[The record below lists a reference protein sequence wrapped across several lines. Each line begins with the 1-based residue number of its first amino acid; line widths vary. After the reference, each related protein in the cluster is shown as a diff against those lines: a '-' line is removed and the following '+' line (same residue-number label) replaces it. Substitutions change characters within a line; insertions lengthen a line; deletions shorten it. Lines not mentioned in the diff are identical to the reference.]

1 MELFSLLLMGF
12 TVALTP
18 INLLFATG
26 GVIIGQIVGIL
37 PGLGPM
43 VTIAVLLPF
52 TYGLDPIPAIMAF
65 AGIYYGSQFGGAISA
80 ILVNAPGTESAVVT
94 ALEGY
99 PMAQKGQGGLALA
112 TAAISSF
119 TGGIIGTVALV
130 LLSPLMI
137 RVVLNFG
144 APEYF
149 ALMVFALACITG
161 LSEGSTFPK
170 TLFSI
175 CVGLGLAMIGMDPVS
190 SSARMTFGIGQLY
203 EGIDFIVLA
212 IGMFAFAEVIKN
224 LNRADNLKPK
234 NKVVVNSKVGITLKE
249 WLNIFPT
256 TIRGSIIGF
265 FIGVL
270 PGVGTTTSS
279 PLAYVVEKNLAKSKD
294 NFNKGEVKGV
304 AVGESSNNAGSM
316 GAMVPLLTMG
326 IPGSGTTA
334 IMLTAFMILG
344 IMPGP
349 LLFQE
354 QPDLVWGLIA
364 SFVIGNFILLAL
376 NLPLVRFLV
385 KILEVP
391 DEILFTLVL
400 LLATIGAFSLG
411 MRTFDIWLVL
421 IFGIMG
427 HFFKRFKFPLA
438 PVLVSLIL
446 GRMIE
451 NNFARS
457 MAMSG
462 KDLSILVS
470 SPISVLLLL
479 AAVFFLLL
487 PIFIKRLH
495 KRKIREEISISE

>member
-1 MELFSLLLMGF
+1 MEIFSSLLMGF
-12 TVALTP
+12 KVAMLP
-18 INLLFATG
+18 MNLLFATA

-65 AGIYYGSQFGGAISA
+65 AGIYYGSQFGGAISS
-80 ILVNAPGTESAVVT
+80 ILVNAPGTESAVIT

-99 PMAQKGQGGLALA
+99 PMAKKGQAGLALA
-112 TAAISSF
+112 TAAVSSF
-119 TGGIIGTVALV
+119 TGGTIGVIALV

-137 RVVLNFG
+137 KLVLTFG

-149 ALMVFALACITG
+149 ALMIFALACITG

-170 TLFSI
+170 TMFSI
-175 CVGLGLAMIGMDPVS
+175 CIGLGLAMIGMDPVS

-203 EGIDFIVLA
+203 EGVDFIVLA
-212 IGMFAFAEVIKN
+212 IGMFAFAEVLKN
-224 LNRADNLKPK
+224 LHKADDAKPK
-234 NKVVVNSKVGITLKE
+234 EKVVVNSKVGITYKE
-249 WLNIFPT
+249 WLYILPT
-256 TIRGSIIGF
+256 TIRAAFIGF
-265 FIGVL
+265 FVGVL

-279 PLAYVVEKNLAKSKD
+279 PLAYVMEKNLAKDKG
-294 NFNKGEVKGV
+294 NFNNGEAKGV
-304 AVGESSNNAGSM
+304 AAGESSNNAGAM

-349 LLFQE
+349 LLFTE
-354 QPDLVWGLIA
+354 QPQLVWGLIA
-364 SFVIGNFILLAL
+364 SFFIGNFILLAL
-376 NLPLVRFLV
+376 NLPLVRYLV
-385 KILEVP
+385 KILQVP
-391 DEILFTLVL
+391 NEILFTLVL
-400 LLATIGAFSLG
+400 LLATIGSYSLG
-411 MRTFDIWLVL
+411 MRTFDIWLVI
-421 IFGIMG
+421 IFGLMG
-427 HFFKRFKFPLA
+427 HFLKRYNFPLA

-446 GRMIE
+446 GRMVE

-462 KDLSILVS
+462 KSVSIFFS
-470 SPISVLLLL
+470 RPISVFLLI
-479 AAVFFLLL
+479 AAVLFLIL
-487 PIFIKRLH
+487 PPIIGYIRKKRTTQDNATAL
-495 KRKIREEISISE
+495 

>member
-1 MELFSLLLMGF
+1 MELLSSIIMGF
-12 TVALTP
+12 KVALAP
-18 INLLFATG
+18 INLLFATA

-65 AGIYYGSQFGGAISA
+65 AGIYYGSQFGGAISS
-80 ILVNAPGTESAVVT
+80 ILVNAPGTESAVIT

-99 PMAQKGQGGLALA
+99 PMAKKGKAGLALA
-112 TAAISSF
+112 TAAVSSF
-119 TGGIIGTVALV
+119 TGGMIGTVALIV
-130 LLSPLMI
+130 LSPLMVK
-137 RVVLNFG
+137 VVLTFG

-149 ALMVFALACITG
+149 ALMMFALACITG
-161 LSEGSTFPK
+161 LSEGSTLPK
-170 TLFSI
+170 TMFSI
-175 CVGLGLAMIGMDPVS
+175 CIGLGLAMIGMDPVS

-224 LNRADNLKPK
+224 LSKVSHNQPK
-234 NKVVVNSKVGITLKE
+234 EKVVVDSKVGITYKE
-249 WLNIFPT
+249 WLYILPT
-256 TIRGSIIGF
+256 TIRASFIGF

-279 PLAYVVEKNLAKSKD
+279 PLAYVTEKNLTKNKE
-294 NFNKGEVKGV
+294 NFNKGEAKGV
-304 AVGESSNNAGSM
+304 AAGEASNNAGAM

-349 LLFQE
+349 LLFTE
-354 QPDLVWGLIA
+354 QPKLVWGLIA
-364 SFVIGNFILLAL
+364 SFFIGNFILLAL
-376 NLPLVRFLV
+376 NLPLVRYLV
-385 KILEVP
+385 KILQVP
-391 DEILFTLVL
+391 NEILFTLVL
-400 LLATIGAFSLG
+400 LLATIGAYSLG

-427 HFFKRFKFPLA
+427 HFLKRYNFPLA

-462 KDLSILVS
+462 KNPGIFFER
-470 SPISVLLLL
+470 PISVLLLI
-479 AAVFFLLL
+479 AASLFL
-487 PIFIKRLH
+487 FIPPAIVLISKKRRSQKNTAVL
-495 KRKIREEISISE
+495 

>member
-1 MELFSLLLMGF
+1 MELLSSLLMGF
-12 TVALTP
+12 KVAMAP
-18 INLLFATG
+18 MNLLFATA

-52 TYGLDPIPAIMAF
+52 TYGLDPVPAIMAF

-80 ILVNAPGTESAVVT
+80 ILVNSPGTESAVIT

-99 PMAQKGQGGLALA
+99 PMAKKGKAGLALA
-112 TAAISSF
+112 TAAVSSF
-119 TGGIIGTVALV
+119 TGGTIGVIFLV

-137 RVVLNFG
+137 KVVLTFG

-149 ALMVFALACITG
+149 ALMIFALACITG

-170 TLFSI
+170 TMFSI
-175 CVGLGLAMIGMDPVS
+175 CIGLGLAMIGMDPVS
-190 SSARMTFGIGQLY
+190 SSARMTFGIGQLF

-212 IGMFAFAEVIKN
+212 IGMFAFAEVLKN
-224 LNRADNLKPK
+224 LNKVNDTKPK
-234 NKVVVNSKVGITLKE
+234 EQVVIDSKVGITYKE
-249 WLNIFPT
+249 WLYILPT
-256 TIRGSIIGF
+256 TIRSAFIGF

-279 PLAYVVEKNLAKSKD
+279 PLAYVFEKNLAKNKE
-294 NFNKGEVKGV
+294 NFNKGEAKGV
-304 AVGESSNNAGSM
+304 AAGESSNNAGAM

-349 LLFQE
+349 LLFTE
-354 QPDLVWGLIA
+354 QPKLVWGLIA
-364 SFVIGNFILLAL
+364 SFFIGNFILLAL
-376 NLPLVRFLV
+376 NLPLVRYLV
-385 KILEVP
+385 KILQVP
-391 DEILFTLVL
+391 NEILFTLVL
-400 LLATIGAFSLG
+400 LLATIGSYSLG
-411 MRTFDIWLVL
+411 MRTFDIWLVV
-421 IFGIMG
+421 IFGLMG
-427 HFFKRFKFPLA
+427 HFLKRYKFPLA

-446 GRMIE
+446 GRMVE

-462 KDLSILVS
+462 KSINIFFS
-470 SPISVLLLL
+470 RPISVFLLV
-479 AAVFFLLL
+479 AAVAFLIL
-487 PIFIKRLH
+487 PPIIGWIRKKRNTENRATVL
-495 KRKIREEISISE
+495 